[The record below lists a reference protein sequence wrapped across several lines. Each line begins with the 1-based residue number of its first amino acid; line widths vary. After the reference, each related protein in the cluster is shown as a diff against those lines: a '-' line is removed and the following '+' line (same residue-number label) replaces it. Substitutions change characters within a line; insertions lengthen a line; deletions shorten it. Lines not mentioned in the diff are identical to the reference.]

1 MAKTVFDVLN
11 EAIREKIDSVSEALA
26 SGSAKDYPEYRE
38 LCGLIR
44 GLEHALREVNDLSR
58 KFLDEDN
65 DD

>member
-1 MAKTVFDVLN
+1 MAKTVFDVLS
-11 EAIREKIDSVSEALA
+11 EAIREKIDSTSDVLA
-26 SGSAKDYPEYRE
+26 SGAAKDYPEYRE

>member
-1 MAKTVFDVLN
+1 MAKTVFDVLAEN
-11 EAIREKIDSVSEALA
+11 YLEKINTTKDVIA

-58 KFLDEDN
+58 KLLDDDED
-65 DD
+65 D